1 MLRRTKKHQK
11 KLARLV
17 LATLLFTGA
26 AHGLMTPSVA
36 EAAGS
41 VTVTGYASGAFTPDG
56 SMIVVPGSEYGYY
69 KAYPDETGGSVNVL
83 NLKPGEA
90 DTWESGNYVSVYG
103 HNTTGAAASA
113 SGYTVNMAGA
123 KAQVNYLY
131 GSYAG
136 VAHGANSEMA
146 ATASG
151 NTTPNTTSSC
161 APVRATAVVM

>member
-26 AHGLMTPSVA
+26 AHGLMSPSVA

-56 SMIVVPGSEYGYY
+56 SMIVVPESEYGYY

-90 DTWESGNYVSVYG
+90 DT
-103 HNTTGAAASA
+103 
-113 SGYTVNMAGA
+113 
-123 KAQVNYLY
+123 
-131 GSYAG
+131 
-136 VAHGANSEMA
+136 
-146 ATASG
+146 
-151 NTTPNTTSSC
+151 
-161 APVRATAVVM
+161 